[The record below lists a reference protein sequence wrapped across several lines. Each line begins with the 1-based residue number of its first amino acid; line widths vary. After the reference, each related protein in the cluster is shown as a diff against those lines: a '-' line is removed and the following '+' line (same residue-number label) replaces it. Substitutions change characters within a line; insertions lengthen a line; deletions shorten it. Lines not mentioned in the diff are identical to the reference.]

1 MTTLRPKKGGFLTI
15 LAKGFSIAVDL
26 PIDMISLHA
35 RRPLVSILISPLVII
50 AASAFQATT
59 QTADPEAA
67 AHAVQSAAVQ
77 SAMEKAAQ
85 KQRESAVAGVQASID
100 KQRASVAK
108 GLAASIGKQAST
120 TAPAASFFNLP
131 RLAPAPPPLI
141 APEPT
146 MREATLPDVICDPV
160 PEASIAP
167 ILLDAAQREG
177 LEPRLL
183 TAVIQQESAFRP
195 CAVSQKGAQGLM
207 QLMPDTSTEFGVKD
221 PFDPK
226 QNVDAGAKYLKE
238 LIGRYSGNLAVALG
252 AYNAGPAKVDEAGG
266 VVPPI
271 PETTDYVSQILS
283 RLAAQPAAPS
293 Q

>member
-1 MTTLRPKKGGFLTI
+1 MR
-15 LAKGFSIAVDL
+15 
-26 PIDMISLHA
+26 MLHSHWL
-35 RRPLVSILISPLVII
+35 LVSILIAPLVSI
-50 AASAFQATT
+50 AALAPQATQPAT
-59 QTADPEAA
+59 KAADPGPTAA
-67 AHAVQSAAVQ
+67 GVQSAQ
-77 SAMEKAAQ
+77 EKAAQ
-85 KQRESAVAGVQASID
+85 KQRDGTIAAMQSSID

-108 GLAASIGKQAST
+108 GLAASVGKQAGPITT
-120 TAPAASFFNLP
+120 TAGGSFFNLP
-131 RLAPAPPPLI
+131 PLAPPPPPVT
-141 APEPT
+141 PETAMPA
-146 MREATLPDVICDPV
+146 MSEAAALPDVVCDPV

-167 ILLDAAQREG
+167 ILLEAAQREG

-195 CAVSQKGAQGLM
+195 CAISHKGAQGLM
-207 QLMPDTSTEFGVKD
+207 QLMPDTATQFGVKD

-238 LIGRYSGNLAVALG
+238 LISRYSGNLAVALG

-266 VVPPI
+266 VVPSI

-283 RLAAQPAAPS
+283 RLADKPATPT

>member
-1 MTTLRPKKGGFLTI
+1 MWTTHSHRLL
-15 LAKGFSIAVDL
+15 L
-26 PIDMISLHA
+26 
-35 RRPLVSILISPLVII
+35 SILISQWVSI
-50 AASAFQATT
+50 AAPSPQATQPAT
-59 QTADPEAA
+59 KPADSGTAA
-67 AHAVQSAAVQ
+67 AAVR
-77 SAMEKAAQ
+77 SAMEKAVE
-85 KQRESAVAGVQASID
+85 KQRESAIAAMQTSID
-100 KQRASVAK
+100 KQRASVAR
-108 GLAASIGKQAST
+108 GIAASIGKQASPIT
-120 TAPAASFFNLP
+120 PTASFFNLP
-131 RLAPAPPPLI
+131 PLAPAPTSM
-141 APEPT
+141 APEPAMPET
-146 MREATLPDVICDPV
+146 AFPDVICDPV

-207 QLMPDTSTEFGVKD
+207 QLMPGTATQFGVKD

-238 LIGRYSGNLAVALG
+238 LIGRYSGNLALALG

-266 VVPPI
+266 VPPI

-283 RLAAQPAAPS
+283 RLAGQPDAPI

>member
-1 MTTLRPKKGGFLTI
+1 MTTLHAHWLLVSI
-15 LAKGFSIAVDL
+15 LMA
-26 PIDMISLHA
+26 
-35 RRPLVSILISPLVII
+35 PLVSIAAPAPQDAQPSPK
-50 AASAFQATT
+50 AATKA
-59 QTADPEAA
+59 ADPGTAA
-67 AHAVQSAAVQ
+67 GVQ

-85 KQRESAVAGVQASID
+85 KQRESALAAMQSSVD

-108 GLAASIGKQAST
+108 GLAASVGKQAGP
-120 TAPAASFFNLP
+120 TAVPASGSFFNLP
-131 RLAPAPPPLI
+131 PLSPPPPPV
-141 APEPT
+141 APEPAIS
-146 MREATLPDVICDPV
+146 EAALPDVVCDPV

-167 ILLDAAQREG
+167 ILLEAAQRES

-207 QLMPDTSTEFGVKD
+207 QLMPDTSTQFGVKD

-226 QNVDAGAKYLKE
+226 QNIDAGAKYLKE

-271 PETTDYVSQILS
+271 PETTDYVNQILS
-283 RLAAQPAAPS
+283 RLADKPAAPT

>member
-1 MTTLRPKKGGFLTI
+1 MR
-15 LAKGFSIAVDL
+15 
-26 PIDMISLHA
+26 SLHA
-35 RRPLVSILISPLVII
+35 HWLLVNILIAPLVSI
-50 AASAFQATT
+50 AAPAPQATQPAT
-59 QTADPEAA
+59 KPADPSTPAP
-67 AHAVQSAAVQ
+67 AVQSP
-77 SAMEKAAQ
+77 MEKAAQ
-85 KQRESAVAGVQASID
+85 KQRESTIAAMQSSID

-108 GLAASIGKQAST
+108 GLAASVGKQASPIAA
-120 TAPAASFFNLP
+120 TASGSFFNLP
-131 RLAPAPPPLI
+131 PLSPPPPPV
-141 APEPT
+141 AMESAGP
-146 MREATLPDVICDPV
+146 EATLPDVVCDPV
-160 PEASIAP
+160 PETSIAP
-167 ILLDAAQREG
+167 ILLEAAQREG

-207 QLMPDTSTEFGVKD
+207 QLMPDTSTQFGVKD

-226 QNVDAGAKYLKE
+226 QNIDAGAKYLKE

-271 PETTDYVSQILS
+271 PETTDYVKQILD
-283 RLAAQPAAPS
+283 RLSVQTAAPT

>member
-1 MTTLRPKKGGFLTI
+1 MRT
-15 LAKGFSIAVDL
+15 
-26 PIDMISLHA
+26 LHA
-35 RRPLVSILISPLVII
+35 HWLLVSILIAPLVSV
-50 AASAFQATT
+50 AAPAPQAVPATT
-59 QTADPEAA
+59 KAADTNTTAPAA
-67 AHAVQSAAVQ
+67 Q

-85 KQRESAVAGVQASID
+85 KQRESTVAAMQSSID

-108 GLAASIGKQAST
+108 GLAASIGKQAS
-120 TAPAASFFNLP
+120 PAAAIASGSFFNLP
-131 RLAPAPPPLI
+131 PLAPPPPPV
-141 APEPT
+141 AMEPA
-146 MREATLPDVICDPV
+146 MPDAALPDVVCDPV
-160 PEASIAP
+160 PETSIAP
-167 ILLDAAQREG
+167 ILLEAAQREG

-207 QLMPDTSTEFGVKD
+207 QLMPDTAAQFGVKD

-283 RLAAQPAAPS
+283 RLAAQPAAPT

>member
-1 MTTLRPKKGGFLTI
+1 MRTPLAHWLLVSI
-15 LAKGFSIAVDL
+15 LS
-26 PIDMISLHA
+26 S
-35 RRPLVSILISPLVII
+35 PLVSI
-50 AASAFQATT
+50 AAPAPQAAQPPAKTPDP
-59 QTADPEAA
+59 TAAPPAA
-67 AHAVQSAAVQ
+67 Q

-85 KQRESAVAGVQASID
+85 KQRESTIAAMQSSID

-108 GLAASIGKQAST
+108 GLAASVGKQAGPVSA
-120 TAPAASFFNLP
+120 TAAGSFFNLP
-131 RLAPAPPPLI
+131 PLSPPPPPL
-141 APEPT
+141 AMEPAMPES
-146 MREATLPDVICDPV
+146 ALPDVVCDPV

-167 ILLDAAQREG
+167 ILLEAAQREG

-207 QLMPDTSTEFGVKD
+207 QLMPDTSTQFGVKD

-226 QNVDAGAKYLKE
+226 QNIDAGAKYLKE

-266 VVPPI
+266 AVPPI
-271 PETTDYVSQILS
+271 PETTDYVKQILDK
-283 RLAAQPAAPS
+283 LGVQTAAPA

>member
-1 MTTLRPKKGGFLTI
+1 MMRQ
-15 LAKGFSIAVDL
+15 
-26 PIDMISLHA
+26 LHA
-35 RRPLVSILISPLVII
+35 HWLLVSILIIPLGSI
-50 AASAFQATT
+50 AAPAPQSPPPAAKP
-59 QTADPEAA
+59 ADSGAA
-67 AHAVQSAAVQ
+67 AAPVQ
-77 SAMEKAAQ
+77 SAMEKAAE
-85 KQRESAVAGVQASID
+85 KQRDSTLAAMQTSID
-100 KQRASVAK
+100 KQRAAVAK
-108 GLAASIGKQAST
+108 GLAASVGKQGSPVV
-120 TAPAASFFNLP
+120 PAGSFFNLP
-131 RLAPAPPPLI
+131 PLAPPSPPVAAESGI
-141 APEPT
+141 A
-146 MREATLPDVICDPV
+146 DVALSDVVCDPV

-177 LEPRLL
+177 LEPKLL

-207 QLMPDTSTEFGVKD
+207 QLMPDISTQFGVKD

-226 QNVDAGAKYLKE
+226 QSVDAGAKYLKE

-283 RLAAQPAAPS
+283 RLAAPTQ
-293 Q
+293 